1 MDDKRYICRN
11 EQGDLVVNIFTFIND
26 ILYKKKGDLLNDGDA
41 ETVFVPYMMSRWTSM
56 YSSSMAKLINQTF
69 NRLWPAFDNKDMWYK
84 AFVTVLPKSKFKKIA
99 YIKKNKEA
107 KETKKNSPERKLL
120 IEYLAKNM
128 EMSKRE
134 IKEILDNHDVDIAKC
149 IKAIK

>member
-1 MDDKRYICRN
+1 MI
-11 EQGDLVVNIFTFIND
+11 NIFTFIND
-26 ILYKKKGDLLNDGDA
+26 ILYKKKGDLLNDGES
-41 ETVFVPYMMSRWTSM
+41 ETLFVPYMMSRWTSM
-56 YSSSMAKLINQTF
+56 YSGSMAKLINQTF

-84 AFVTVLPKSKFKKIA
+84 AFVVVLPKSRFKKIE
-99 YIKKNKEA
+99 YIKKNKE
-107 KETKKNSPERKLL
+107 TKKVNPERKQL

-134 IKEILDNHDVDIAKC
+134 IKEILDNNDVDIAKC

>member
-1 MDDKRYICRN
+1 MT
-11 EQGDLVVNIFTFIND
+11 NIFTFIND
-26 ILYKKKGDLLNDGDA
+26 ILYKKTGNLLNDGES
-41 ETVFVPYMMSRWTSM
+41 ETVFVPYMMSRWVSM
-56 YSSSMAKLINQTF
+56 YSGSMTKLINQTF

-84 AFVTVLPKSKFKKIA
+84 AYISVLPKSRFKKIE

-107 KETKKNSPERKLL
+107 KKTNPQRKLL

-128 EMSKRE
+128 EISKRE
-134 IKEILDNHDVDIAKC
+134 ILEILDNNDIDIAKC

>member
-1 MDDKRYICRN
+1 
-11 EQGDLVVNIFTFIND
+11 VVNIFTFIND

-107 KETKKNSPERKLL
+107 KKANPERKQL

>member
-1 MDDKRYICRN
+1 
-11 EQGDLVVNIFTFIND
+11 
-26 ILYKKKGDLLNDGDA
+26 
-41 ETVFVPYMMSRWTSM
+41 M

-107 KETKKNSPERKLL
+107 KKANPERKQL

>member
-1 MDDKRYICRN
+1 MTVIN
-11 EQGDLVVNIFTFIND
+11 VN
-26 ILYKKKGDLLNDGDA
+26 
-41 ETVFVPYMMSRWTSM
+41 
-56 YSSSMAKLINQTF
+56 MAKLINQTF

-84 AFVTVLPKSKFKKIA
+84 AFVAVLPKSKFKKIA

-134 IKEILDNHDVDIAKC
+134 IQYILDNNEIDIAKC